1 MSKSIFFL
9 ILTLMSTYSF
19 SQVPIKSEVLIMI
32 GDDNDNEGMDL
43 EEVVRVKKS
52 LPKSDL
58 WILPNV
64 AHGAH
69 EGGTK
74 GEFIIKS
81 KAFLSKK

>member
-1 MSKSIFFL
+1 MGQFNNYTVKVTNEEL
-9 ILTLMSTYSF
+9 QT
-19 SQVPIKSEVLIMI
+19 IKPEVFIMI
-32 GDDNDNEGMDL
+32 GDDDEGMDF
-43 EEVVRVKKS
+43 EEVVRVKKN

-69 EGGTK
+69 EGQTK
-74 GEFIIKS
+74 DEFIIKS